1 MEIKVLAFGKITD
14 IIGVSEL
21 KLQNI
26 HSSDEL
32 INLLKTQYPKLKE
45 TKFVIALDKKII
57 SETVLLEDKST
68 VALLPPFSGG

>member
-14 IIGVSEL
+14 IIRVSEL

-32 INLLKTQYPKLKE
+32 INLLQTQYPKLKE
-45 TKFVIALDKKII
+45 TKFVIAVDKKII

>member
-32 INLLKTQYPKLKE
+32 INLLQTQYPKLKE
-45 TKFVIALDKKII
+45 TKFVIAVDKKII

>member
-32 INLLKTQYPKLKE
+32 INLLQTQYPKLKE